1 MSNNLKLKFD
11 KNQDYQLKAID
22 SIVNIFDGQ
31 ERKKSAFSA
40 IRNELAIQ
48 GAVYEQEGIGNKLD
62 LKDMDIVE
70 NIHKIQLTNGL
81 TKSSRSEI
89 KPPYNFSVEM
99 ETGTGK
105 TYVFTRTVFELNAQY
120 GFRKF
125 VIVVPSV
132 AIREGIKKSLEIT
145 EEHFSELY
153 PGVGC
158 KSFIYDSS
166 KMGEVREFATSND
179 IQIMIINIDAFRKD
193 FDEDDEGK
201 SNLIYRSSEHLSGKK
216 PIELIRQTNPI
227 VIIDEPQS
235 VDNTERSKE
244 AIEKLNPMCILRYS
258 ATHKKIQ
265 NLVYRLDPVDAFEQ
279 KLVKKIEVWSVRPE
293 EDFNIPYIKVLD
305 VYNKNG
311 IYADLEVDIKNKRTG
326 KIKRGKVKAKTNEN
340 IREITN
346 NELYKDDYIIDQL
359 NYDPNNKQVI
369 FKSDV
374 ILKAGDAVGDPNSDE
389 VKYQQIKA
397 TIKAHLDKELS
408 LVKKDIK
415 VLSLFFIDEVKNYQI
430 YNEDKTVSKGKYQI
444 MFEQAYNELISKS
457 KYKPLL
463 SSKIRNIQDAERVK
477 GAYFAEDAKNKGKLK
492 DSKERKSGFSADD
505 VRAFDLIMKRKELLL
520 SFDSS
525 VRFIFSHSALKEG
538 WDNPNVF
545 QICTLVDT
553 KDTFTKRQKIGRGLR
568 LAVNQNGERVTHQ
581 KDETVNVL
589 TVIANESY
597 EEFAST
603 LQSEIQEECGIKFG
617 HLEENAFQNIVVY
630 KDDEDTQL
638 GYEASKEIFE
648 FMVDKG
654 YISSKG
660 ASKGKINESLKSA
673 IVDETVEVPEQYEG
687 IKEDIINVIKKSTRK
702 LPLKNTKEK
711 VIIIPRKEVLLSPE
725 FEELWNRIKQKTTYR
740 VKFDDELF
748 ISECLEKMDELRPRR
763 SKINIDRVDIEI
775 KRKGVEV
782 DFKDTIK
789 QDLQQRTYR
798 LPDIIREIQDATM
811 ITRSTIID
819 ILLKADKW
827 ELFKLNPYQF
837 IEKTIKIFNSV
848 KRDLIVKG
856 IKYEK
861 TDDYYEQSQF
871 DVKEEDALVGYLEKN
886 AISTSDEN
894 PRSLYNHVLY
904 DSDVEKDFVERLE
917 ADEEVKLYVKLPGWF
932 VVDTPFGGYNPDWAI
947 LMEKDDIKKLYFV
960 IETKGSVDDEDL
972 RKREDKKIKCARKH
986 FKALESEVEYEVVDD
1001 FDKVKDMM

>member
-22 SIVNIFDGQ
+22 SIVNIFDRQ

-40 IRNELAIQ
+40 IRKELAIE

-62 LKDMDIVE
+62 LKDIDILE
-70 NIHKIQLTNGL
+70 NIHKIQLANGL
-81 TKSSRSEI
+81 TKSAKSEI
-89 KPPYNFSVEM
+89 KAPYNFSVEM

-105 TYVFTRTVFELNAQY
+105 TYVFTRTIFELNAQY

-125 VIVVPSV
+125 IIVVPSV

-145 EEHFSELY
+145 AEHFSELY

-166 KMGEVREFATSND
+166 KLKEVSDFATSDD

-193 FDEDDEGK
+193 FDEEDSK
-201 SNLIYRSSEHLSGKK
+201 SNLIYRHTEDLSGKK
-216 PIELIRQTNPI
+216 PIELIQQTNPI

-244 AIEKLNPMCILRYS
+244 AIEKLKPMCILRYS

-293 EDFNIPYIKVLD
+293 EDFNMPYIKVLD

-311 IYADLEVDIKNKRTG
+311 VYADVEVDVQGAKGKVTRK
-326 KIKRGKVKAKTNEN
+326 KIKVKTHDDLKDKTKRDLYSGYVISNLDYNPENKVVYFEN
-340 IREITN
+340 QDPLKVGESIGDIN
-346 NELYKDDYIIDQL
+346 N
-359 NYDPNNKQVI
+359 
-369 FKSDV
+369 
-374 ILKAGDAVGDPNSDE
+374 DE

-415 VLSLFFIDEVKNYQI
+415 VLSLFFIDEVKNYQV
-430 YNEDKTVSKGKYQI
+430 YNDDKTVSKGKYQI

-463 SSKIRNIQDAERVK
+463 NSKIRNIQDAERVK

-492 DSKERKSGFSADD
+492 DSTERKSGFSADD

-568 LAVNQNGERVTHQ
+568 LAVNQDGERVTHQ
-581 KDETVNVL
+581 KDQTVNVL

-660 ASKGKINESLKSA
+660 ASKGKINESLKRA
-673 IVDETVEVPEQYEG
+673 IVDETVEVPVQYEG
-687 IKEDIINVIKKSTRK
+687 VKEEIINVIKKSTRR
-702 LPLKNTKEK
+702 LPIENTKDK
-711 VIIIPRKEVLLSPE
+711 VIIKPRKEVLLSPE
-725 FEELWNRIKQKTTYR
+725 FKDLWDRIKQKTTYR
-740 VKFDDELF
+740 VSFDDERFTRL
-748 ISECLEKMDELRPRR
+748 CLEKMEELRPRR

-827 ELFKLNPYQF
+827 ELFKLNPHQF

-848 KRDLIVKG
+848 KRELIVDG

-861 TDDYYEQSQF
+861 IDDCYEQSQF
-871 DVKEEDALVGYLEKN
+871 EVEKEEDALIGYLEKN
-886 AISTSDEN
+886 AIATSDED
-894 PRSLYNHVLY
+894 PRSLYTHVLY
-904 DSDVEKDFVERLE
+904 DSGVERDFVERLE
-917 ADEEVKLYVKLPGWF
+917 KDEEVKLYVKLPGWF
-932 VVDTPFGGYNPDWAI
+932 TVDTPLGGYNPDWAI
-947 LMEKDDIKKLYFV
+947 LMEKDDVKKLYFI
-960 IETKGSVDDEDL
+960 IETKGSLEDDDL
-972 RKREDKKIKCARKH
+972 RRREKDKIRCAKKH
-986 FKALESEVEYEVVDD
+986 FKVLESDVLYEVATD
-1001 FDKVKDMM
+1001 FDDVKGMM

>member
-1 MSNNLKLKFD
+1 
-11 KNQDYQLKAID
+11 
-22 SIVNIFDGQ
+22 
-31 ERKKSAFSA
+31 
-40 IRNELAIQ
+40 
-48 GAVYEQEGIGNKLD
+48 
-62 LKDMDIVE
+62 
-70 NIHKIQLTNGL
+70 
-81 TKSSRSEI
+81 
-89 KPPYNFSVEM
+89 
-99 ETGTGK
+99 
-105 TYVFTRTVFELNAQY
+105 
-120 GFRKF
+120 
-125 VIVVPSV
+125 
-132 AIREGIKKSLEIT
+132 
-145 EEHFSELY
+145 
-153 PGVGC
+153 
-158 KSFIYDSS
+158 
-166 KMGEVREFATSND
+166 MGEVREFATSND

-193 FDEDDEGK
+193 FDEEDLK

-216 PIELIRQTNPI
+216 PIELIQQTNPI

-293 EDFNIPYIKVLD
+293 EDFNMPYIKVLD

-311 IYADLEVDIKNKRTG
+311 IYADLEVDVKGAK
-326 KIKRGKVKAKTNEN
+326 GKVTRKKINVKTHDDLKDKTKRDLYSGYVISNLDYNPEN
-340 IREITN
+340 KVVYFENQDPLKIGESIGDIN
-346 NELYKDDYIIDQL
+346 N
-359 NYDPNNKQVI
+359 
-369 FKSDV
+369 
-374 ILKAGDAVGDPNSDE
+374 DE

-415 VLSLFFIDEVKNYQI
+415 VLSLFFIDEVKNYQV
-430 YNEDKTVSKGKYQI
+430 YNDDKTVSKGKYQI

-463 SSKIRNIQDAERVK
+463 NSKIRNIQDAERVK

-568 LAVNQNGERVTHQ
+568 LAVNQDGERVTHQ

-617 HLEENAFQNIVVY
+617 HLEENAFQNIVVH

-638 GYEASKEIFE
+638 GYEASKEIFA
-648 FMVDKG
+648 FMMDKG

-660 ASKGKINESLKSA
+660 ASKGKINESLKRA
-673 IVDETVEVPEQYEG
+673 IVDETVEVPAQYEE
-687 IKEDIINVIKKSTRK
+687 IKEEIINVIKKSTRR
-702 LPLKNTKEK
+702 LPIENTKDK
-711 VIIIPRKEVLLSPE
+711 VVIKPRKEVLLSPE
-725 FEELWNRIKQKTTYR
+725 FKDLWDRIKQKTTYPRKEVLLSPEFKDLWDRIKQKTTYR
-740 VKFDDELF
+740 VAFDDERF
-748 ISECLEKMDELRPRR
+748 IKRCLEEMDELRPRR

-798 LPDIIREIQDATM
+798 LPDLIREIQDATM

-827 ELFKLNPYQF
+827 ELFKLNPHQFIEKTIKIFNPDLIREIQDATMITRSTIIDILLKADKWELFKLNPHQF

-848 KRDLIVKG
+848 KRELIVEG

-861 TDDYYEQSQF
+861 IDDYYQQSQF
-871 DVKEEDALVGYLEKN
+871 EVEKDEDALVGYLEKN
-886 AISTSDEN
+886 AIATSDDN
-894 PRSLYNHVLY
+894 PRSLYTHVLY
-904 DSDVEKDFVERLE
+904 DSGVERDFVERLE
-917 ADEEVKLYVKLPGWF
+917 NDEDVKLYVKLPSWF
-932 VVDTPFGGYNPDWAI
+932 TVDTPLGGYNPDWAI
-947 LMEKDDIKKLYFV
+947 LMEKYDVKKLYFV
-960 IETKGSVDDEDL
+960 IETKGSLEKDDL
-972 RKREDKKIKCARKH
+972 RRRERDKIRCAKKH
-986 FKALESEVEYEVVDD
+986 FKVLESGVSYEVATD
-1001 FDKVKDMM
+1001 FDEIKDSI

>member
-11 KNQDYQLKAID
+11 KNQDYQLKAIE
-22 SIVNIFDGQ
+22 SIVNIFEGQ

-40 IRNELAIQ
+40 IREELEI
-48 GAVYEQEGIGNKLD
+48 GTIYEQEGIGNKLD
-62 LKDMDIVE
+62 LKDMDILE
-70 NIHKIQLTNGL
+70 NIHKIQLANGL
-81 TKSSRSEI
+81 TKSAKSDI
-89 KPPYNFSVEM
+89 KAPYNFTVEM

-105 TYVFTRTVFELNAQY
+105 TYVFTRTAFELNAQY

-125 VIVVPSV
+125 IIVVPSV

-145 EEHFSELY
+145 AEHFSELY

-216 PIELIRQTNPI
+216 PIELIQQTNPI

-311 IYADLEVDIKNKRTG
+311 IYADLELDVKDTKG
-326 KIKRGKVKAKTNEN
+326 KITRKKVKVKTLEELDKKTK
-340 IREITN
+340 RD
-346 NELYKDDYIIDQL
+346 LYKGYNIDKL
-359 NYDPNNKQVI
+359 NYDQENKEVI
-369 FKSDV
+369 FDNDLV
-374 ILKAGDAVGDPNSDE
+374 LKVGESIGDINNDE

-430 YNEDKTVSKGKYQI
+430 YNDDKTISKGKYQI
-444 MFEQAYNELISKS
+444 MFEQAYNELIARP

-463 SSKIRNIQDAERVK
+463 NSKIRNIQDAERVK

-568 LAVNQNGERVTHQ
+568 LAVNQDGERVTHQ

-660 ASKGKINESLKSA
+660 ASKGKINESLKRA
-673 IVDETVEVPEQYEG
+673 IVNETVEVPAQYED
-687 IKEDIINVIKKSTRK
+687 IKEEIINVIKKSTRR
-702 LPLKNTKEK
+702 LPIENTKDK
-711 VIIIPRKEVLLSPE
+711 VIIKPRKGVLLSPE
-725 FEELWNRIKQKTTYR
+725 FKDLWDRIKQKTTYR
-740 VKFDDELF
+740 VEFDDERFTKL
-748 ISECLEKMDELRPRR
+748 CLEKMEELRPRR

-775 KRKGVEV
+775 NRKGVEV
-782 DFKDTIK
+782 EFKDTIK

-798 LPDIIREIQDATM
+798 LPDLIREIQDATM

-827 ELFKLNPYQF
+827 ELFKLNPHQF
-837 IEKTIKIFNSV
+837 IEKTIKIFNSA
-848 KRDLIVKG
+848 KRELIVDG

-861 TDDYYEQSQF
+861 IDDYYEQSQF
-871 DVKEEDALVGYLEKN
+871 EVEKEEDALVGYLEKN
-886 AISTSDEN
+886 AVATRDED
-894 PRSLYNHVLY
+894 PRSLYTHVLY
-904 DSDVEKDFVERLE
+904 DSDIEKDFVERLE
-917 ADEEVKLYVKLPGWF
+917 NDEEVKLYVKLPGWF
-932 VVDTPFGGYNPDWAI
+932 TVDTPLGGYNPDWAI
-947 LMEKDDIKKLYFV
+947 LMEKEDIKKLYFV
-960 IETKGSVDDEDL
+960 VETKGSLEDDDL
-972 RKREDKKIKCARKH
+972 RRRERDKIRCAKKH
-986 FKALESEVEYEVVDD
+986 FKVLESDVVYEVATD
-1001 FDKVKDMM
+1001 FDEVKDMM

>member
-40 IRNELAIQ
+40 IREELEI
-48 GAVYEQEGIGNKLD
+48 GTIYEQEGIGNKLD
-62 LKDMDIVE
+62 LSDMEILE
-70 NIHKIQLTNGL
+70 NIHKIQLANGL
-81 TKSSRSEI
+81 TKSARSEI
-89 KPPYNFSVEM
+89 KAPYNFSVEM

-105 TYVFTRTVFELNAQY
+105 TYVFTRTIFELNAQY

-125 VIVVPSV
+125 IIVVPSV

-145 EEHFSELY
+145 AEHFSELY

-216 PIELIRQTNPI
+216 PIELIQQTNPI

-311 IYADLEVDIKNKRTG
+311 IYADLELDVKDTKG
-326 KIKRGKVKAKTNEN
+326 KITRKKVKVKTLEELDKKTK
-340 IREITN
+340 RD
-346 NELYKDDYIIDQL
+346 LYKGYNIDKL
-359 NYDPNNKQVI
+359 NYDQENKEVI
-369 FKSDV
+369 FDNDLV
-374 ILKAGDAVGDPNSDE
+374 LKVGESIGDINNDE

-430 YNEDKTVSKGKYQI
+430 YNDDKTISKGKYQI
-444 MFEQAYNELISKS
+444 MFEQAYNELIARP

-463 SSKIRNIQDAERVK
+463 NSKIRNIQDAERVK

-568 LAVNQNGERVTHQ
+568 LAVNQDGERVTHQ

-660 ASKGKINESLKSA
+660 ASKGKINESLKRA
-673 IVDETVEVPEQYEG
+673 IVNETVEVPAQYED
-687 IKEDIINVIKKSTRK
+687 IKEEIINVIKKSTRR
-702 LPLKNTKEK
+702 LPIENTKDK
-711 VIIIPRKEVLLSPE
+711 VIIKPRKGVLLSPE
-725 FEELWNRIKQKTTYR
+725 FKDLWDRIKQKTTYR
-740 VKFDDELF
+740 VEFDDERFTKL
-748 ISECLEKMDELRPRR
+748 CLEKMEELRPRR

-775 KRKGVEV
+775 NRKGVEV
-782 DFKDTIK
+782 EFKDTIK

-798 LPDIIREIQDATM
+798 LPDLIREIQDATM

-827 ELFKLNPYQF
+827 ELFKLNPHQF

-848 KRDLIVKG
+848 KRELIVDG

-861 TDDYYEQSQF
+861 IDDYYEQSQF
-871 DVKEEDALVGYLEKN
+871 EVEKEEDALVGYLEKN
-886 AISTSDEN
+886 AVATRDED
-894 PRSLYNHVLY
+894 PRSLYTHVLY
-904 DSDVEKDFVERLE
+904 DSDIEKDFVERLE
-917 ADEEVKLYVKLPGWF
+917 RDEEVKLYVKLPGWF
-932 VVDTPFGGYNPDWAI
+932 TVDTPLGGYNPDWAI
-947 LMEKDDIKKLYFV
+947 LMEKDDVKKLYFV
-960 IETKGSVDDEDL
+960 VETKGSLEDDDL
-972 RKREDKKIKCARKH
+972 RRRERDKIRCANKH
-986 FKALESEVEYEVVDD
+986 FKVLESDVSYEVATD
-1001 FDKVKDMM
+1001 FNDIKNSI

>member
-11 KNQDYQLKAID
+11 KNQDYQLKAIE
-22 SIVNIFDGQ
+22 SIVNIFEGQ

-40 IRNELAIQ
+40 IREELEI
-48 GAVYEQEGIGNKLD
+48 GTIYEQEGIGNKLD
-62 LKDMDIVE
+62 LKDMDILE
-70 NIHKIQLTNGL
+70 NIHKIQLANGL
-81 TKSSRSEI
+81 TKSAKSEI
-89 KPPYNFSVEM
+89 KAPYNFSVEM

-105 TYVFTRTVFELNAQY
+105 TYVFTRTAFELNAQY

-125 VIVVPSV
+125 IIVVPSV

-145 EEHFSELY
+145 AEHFSELY

-166 KMGEVREFATSND
+166 KMGDVREFATSND

-216 PIELIRQTNPI
+216 PIELIQQTNPI

-311 IYADLEVDIKNKRTG
+311 VYADLEMDVKDSK
-326 KIKRGKVKAKTNEN
+326 GKVTRKKVKVKTHDDLKDKTKRDLYSGYVISNLDYNPEN
-340 IREITN
+340 KIVYFEN
-346 NELYKDDYIIDQL
+346 QE
-359 NYDPNNKQVI
+359 P
-369 FKSDV
+369 
-374 ILKAGDAVGDPNSDE
+374 LKAGESIGDINNDE

-408 LVKKDIK
+408 LVKKNIK

-430 YNEDKTVSKGKYQI
+430 YNDDKTISKGKYQI
-444 MFEQAYNELISKS
+444 MFEQAYNELIARP

-463 SSKIRNIQDAERVK
+463 NSKIRNIQDAERVK

-568 LAVNQNGERVTHQ
+568 LAVNQDGERVTHQ

-648 FMVDKG
+648 FLVDKG

-660 ASKGKINESLKSA
+660 ASKGKINESLKRA
-673 IVDETVEVPEQYEG
+673 IVNETVEVPAQYED
-687 IKEDIINVIKKSTRK
+687 IKEEIINVIKKSTRR
-702 LPLKNTKEK
+702 LPIENTKDK
-711 VIIIPRKEVLLSPE
+711 VIIKPRKGVLLSPE
-725 FEELWNRIKQKTTYR
+725 FKDLWDRIKQKTTYR
-740 VKFDDELF
+740 VEFDDERFTKL
-748 ISECLEKMDELRPRR
+748 CLEKMEELRPRR

-775 KRKGVEV
+775 NRKGVEV
-782 DFKDTIK
+782 EFKDTIK

-798 LPDIIREIQDATM
+798 LPDLIREIQDATM

-827 ELFKLNPYQF
+827 ELFKLNPHQF
-837 IEKTIKIFNSV
+837 IEKTIKIFNSA
-848 KRDLIVKG
+848 KRELIVDG

-861 TDDYYEQSQF
+861 IDDYYEQSQF
-871 DVKEEDALVGYLEKN
+871 EVEKEEDALVGYLEKN
-886 AISTSDEN
+886 AVATRDED
-894 PRSLYNHVLY
+894 PRSLYTHVLY
-904 DSDVEKDFVERLE
+904 DSDIEKDFVERLE
-917 ADEEVKLYVKLPGWF
+917 NDEEVRLYVKLPGWF
-932 VVDTPFGGYNPDWAI
+932 TVDTPLGGYNPDWAI
-947 LMEKDDIKKLYFV
+947 LMEKEDIKKLYFV
-960 IETKGSVDDEDL
+960 VETKGSLEDDDL
-972 RKREDKKIKCARKH
+972 RRRERDKIRCAKKH
-986 FKALESEVEYEVVDD
+986 FKVLESDVVYEVATD
-1001 FDKVKDMM
+1001 FDEVKDMM

>member
-40 IRNELAIQ
+40 IREELEI
-48 GAVYEQEGIGNKLD
+48 GTIYEQEGIGNKLD
-62 LKDMDIVE
+62 LSDMEILE
-70 NIHKIQLTNGL
+70 NIHKIQLANGL
-81 TKSSRSEI
+81 TKSARSEI
-89 KPPYNFSVEM
+89 KAPYNFSVEM

-105 TYVFTRTVFELNAQY
+105 TYVFTRTIFELNAQY

-125 VIVVPSV
+125 IIVVPSV

-145 EEHFSELY
+145 AEHFSELY

-166 KMGEVREFATSND
+166 KMGDVREFATSND

-216 PIELIRQTNPI
+216 PIELIQQTNPI

-311 IYADLEVDIKNKRTG
+311 IYADLELDVKDTKG
-326 KIKRGKVKAKTNEN
+326 KITRKKVKVKTLEELDKKTK
-340 IREITN
+340 RD
-346 NELYKDDYIIDQL
+346 LYKGYNIDKL
-359 NYDPNNKQVI
+359 NYDQENKEVI
-369 FKSDV
+369 FDNDLV
-374 ILKAGDAVGDPNSDE
+374 LKVGESIGNINNDE

-430 YNEDKTVSKGKYQI
+430 YNDDKTISKGKYQI
-444 MFEQAYNELISKS
+444 MFEQAYNELIARP

-463 SSKIRNIQDAERVK
+463 NSKIRNIQDAERVK

-568 LAVNQNGERVTHQ
+568 LAVNQDGERVTHQ

-648 FMVDKG
+648 FLVDKG

-660 ASKGKINESLKSA
+660 ASKGKINESLKRA
-673 IVDETVEVPEQYEG
+673 IVNETVEVPAQYED
-687 IKEDIINVIKKSTRK
+687 IKEEIINVIKKSTRR
-702 LPLKNTKEK
+702 LPIENTKDK
-711 VIIIPRKEVLLSPE
+711 VIIKPRKGVLLSPE
-725 FEELWNRIKQKTTYR
+725 FKDLWDRIKQKTTYR
-740 VKFDDELF
+740 VEFDDERFTKL
-748 ISECLEKMDELRPRR
+748 CLEKMEELRLRR

-775 KRKGVEV
+775 NRKGVEV
-782 DFKDTIK
+782 EFKDTIK

-798 LPDIIREIQDATM
+798 LPDLIREIQDATM

-827 ELFKLNPYQF
+827 ELFKLNPHQF

-848 KRDLIVKG
+848 KRELIVDG

-861 TDDYYEQSQF
+861 IDDYYEQSQF
-871 DVKEEDALVGYLEKN
+871 EVEKEEDALVGYLEKN
-886 AISTSDEN
+886 AVATREED
-894 PRSLYNHVLY
+894 PRSLYTHVLY
-904 DSDVEKDFVERLE
+904 DSDIEKDFVERLE
-917 ADEEVKLYVKLPGWF
+917 NDEEVRLYVKLPGWF
-932 VVDTPFGGYNPDWAI
+932 TVDTPLGGYNPDWAI
-947 LMEKDDIKKLYFV
+947 LMEKEDIKKLYFV
-960 IETKGSVDDEDL
+960 VETKGSLEDDDL
-972 RKREDKKIKCARKH
+972 RRRERDKIRCAKKH
-986 FKALESEVEYEVVDD
+986 FKVLESDVVYEVATD
-1001 FDKVKDMM
+1001 FDEVKDMM

>member
-22 SIVNIFDGQ
+22 SIVNIFDRQ

-40 IRNELAIQ
+40 IRKELDI
-48 GAVYEQEGIGNKLD
+48 GTTYEEEGIGNKLD
-62 LKDMDIVE
+62 LKDMEILE
-70 NIHKIQLTNGL
+70 NIHKIQLANGL
-81 TKSSRSEI
+81 TKSARSEI

-125 VIVVPSV
+125 IIVVPSV

-145 EEHFSELY
+145 AEHFSELY

-311 IYADLEVDIKNKRTG
+311 IYADLEVDVKGSKGKVTRK
-326 KIKRGKVKAKTNEN
+326 KIKVKTHDDLKDKTKRDLYSGYVISNLDYNPENKVVYFEN
-340 IREITN
+340 QDPLKVGESIGDIN
-346 NELYKDDYIIDQL
+346 N
-359 NYDPNNKQVI
+359 
-369 FKSDV
+369 
-374 ILKAGDAVGDPNSDE
+374 DE

-415 VLSLFFIDEVKNYQI
+415 VLSLFFIDEVKNYQV

-444 MFEQAYNELISKS
+444 MFEQAYNELISKP

-463 SSKIRNIQDAERVK
+463 NSKIRNIQDAERVK
-477 GAYFAEDAKNKGKLK
+477 GAYFAEDGKKKGKLK

-505 VRAFDLIMKRKELLL
+505 IRAFDLIMKRKELLL

-568 LAVNQNGERVTHQ
+568 LAVNQDGERVTHQ

-648 FMVDKG
+648 FMMGKG

-660 ASKGKINESLKSA
+660 ASKGKINENLKRA
-673 IVDETVEVPEQYEG
+673 IVDETVEVPTQYED
-687 IKEDIINVIKKSTRK
+687 IKEDIINVIKKSTRR
-702 LPLKNTKEK
+702 LPIENTKNK
-711 VIIIPRKEVLLSPE
+711 VVIKPRKEVLLSPE
-725 FEELWNRIKQKTTYR
+725 FKDLWDRIKQKTTYR
-740 VKFDDELF
+740 VEFNDELF
-748 ISECLEKMDELRPRR
+748 VSKCLEKMDELRPRR

-798 LPDIIREIQDATM
+798 LPDLIREIQDATM

-827 ELFKLNPYQF
+827 ELFKLNPHQF

-848 KRDLIVKG
+848 KRELIVEG

-861 TDDYYEQSQF
+861 IDDYYQQSQF
-871 DVKEEDALVGYLEKN
+871 EVEKDEDALVGYLEKN
-886 AISTSDEN
+886 AIATSDDN
-894 PRSLYNHVLY
+894 PRSLYTHVLY
-904 DSDVEKDFVERLE
+904 DSGVERDFVERLE
-917 ADEEVKLYVKLPGWF
+917 NDEEVKLYVKLPSWF
-932 VVDTPFGGYNPDWAI
+932 TVDTPLGGYNPDWAI
-947 LMEKDDIKKLYFV
+947 LMEKDDVKKLYFV
-960 IETKGSVDDEDL
+960 IETKGSLEDDDL
-972 RKREDKKIKCARKH
+972 RRREKDKIRCAKKH
-986 FKALESEVEYEVVDD
+986 FKVLESDIVYDVATD
-1001 FDKVKDMM
+1001 FDEVKDSL

>member
-11 KNQDYQLKAID
+11 KNQDYQLKAIR

-40 IRNELAIQ
+40 IRDELAIQ

-62 LKDMDIVE
+62 LKDIDILE
-70 NIHKIQLTNGL
+70 NIHKIQLANGL
-81 TKSSRSEI
+81 TKSAKSEI
-89 KPPYNFSVEM
+89 KAPYNFSVEM

-105 TYVFTRTVFELNAQY
+105 TYVFTRTIFELNAQY

-125 VIVVPSV
+125 IIVVPSV

-145 EEHFSELY
+145 AEHFSELY

-166 KMGEVREFATSND
+166 KLKEVSDFATSDD

-193 FDEDDEGK
+193 FDEEDTK
-201 SNLIYRSSEHLSGKK
+201 SNLIYRTTEDLSGKK
-216 PIELIRQTNPI
+216 PIELIQQTNPI

-293 EDFNIPYIKVLD
+293 EDFNMPYIKVLD

-311 IYADLEVDIKNKRTG
+311 VYADLEVDVKGAKGKVTRK
-326 KIKRGKVKAKTNEN
+326 KIKVKTHDDLQDKTKRDLYSGYVISNLDYNPENKVVYFEN
-340 IREITN
+340 QEPLKVGESIGDIN
-346 NELYKDDYIIDQL
+346 N
-359 NYDPNNKQVI
+359 
-369 FKSDV
+369 
-374 ILKAGDAVGDPNSDE
+374 DE
-389 VKYQQIKA
+389 VKYQQIKT

-408 LVKKDIK
+408 LIKKDIK

-568 LAVNQNGERVTHQ
+568 LAVNQDGERVTHQ

-630 KDDEDTQL
+630 KDDEDIQL

-660 ASKGKINESLKSA
+660 ASKGKINESLKRA
-673 IVDETVEVPEQYEG
+673 IVDETVEVPPQYEG
-687 IKEDIINVIKKSTRK
+687 IKEEIINVIKKSTRR
-702 LPLKNTKEK
+702 LPIENTTDK
-711 VIIIPRKEVLLSPE
+711 VVIKPRKEVLLSPE
-725 FEELWNRIKQKTTYR
+725 FKDLWDRIKQKTTYR

-827 ELFKLNPYQF
+827 ELFKLNPHQF

-904 DSDVEKDFVERLE
+904 DSDVEKNFVERLE
-917 ADEEVKLYVKLPGWF
+917 KDEEVKLYVKLPGWF
-932 VVDTPFGGYNPDWAI
+932 EVDTPLGGYNPDWAI
-947 LMEKDDIKKLYFV
+947 LMEKDDVKKLYFV
-960 IETKGSVDDEDL
+960 IETKGSLEDDDL
-972 RKREDKKIKCARKH
+972 RRREKDKIRCAKKH
-986 FKALESEVEYEVVDD
+986 FKVLESDVLYEVATD
-1001 FDKVKDMM
+1001 FDDVKDMM

>member
-40 IRNELAIQ
+40 IREELEI
-48 GAVYEQEGIGNKLD
+48 GTIYEQEGIGNKLD
-62 LKDMDIVE
+62 LSDMEILE
-70 NIHKIQLTNGL
+70 NIHKIQLANGL
-81 TKSSRSEI
+81 TKSARSEI
-89 KPPYNFSVEM
+89 KAPYNFSVEM

-105 TYVFTRTVFELNAQY
+105 TYVFTRTIFELNAQY

-125 VIVVPSV
+125 IIVVPSV

-145 EEHFSELY
+145 AEHFSELY

-216 PIELIRQTNPI
+216 PIELIQQTNPI

-311 IYADLEVDIKNKRTG
+311 IYADLELDVKDTKG
-326 KIKRGKVKAKTNEN
+326 KITRKKVKVKTLEELDKKTK
-340 IREITN
+340 RD
-346 NELYKDDYIIDQL
+346 LYKGYNIDKL
-359 NYDPNNKQVI
+359 NYDQENKEVI
-369 FKSDV
+369 FDNDLV
-374 ILKAGDAVGDPNSDE
+374 LKVGESIGDINNDE

-430 YNEDKTVSKGKYQI
+430 YNDDKTISKGKYQI
-444 MFEQAYNELISKS
+444 MFEQAYNELIARP

-463 SSKIRNIQDAERVK
+463 NSKIRNIQDAERVK

-492 DSKERKSGFSADD
+492 DSKERKFGFSADD

-568 LAVNQNGERVTHQ
+568 LAVNQDGERVTHQ

-660 ASKGKINESLKSA
+660 ASKGKINESLKRA
-673 IVDETVEVPEQYEG
+673 IVNETVEVPAQYED
-687 IKEDIINVIKKSTRK
+687 IKEEIINVIKKSTRR
-702 LPLKNTKEK
+702 LPIENTKDK
-711 VIIIPRKEVLLSPE
+711 VIIKPRKGVLLSPE
-725 FEELWNRIKQKTTYR
+725 FKDLWDRIKQKTTYR
-740 VKFDDELF
+740 VEFDDERFTKL
-748 ISECLEKMDELRPRR
+748 CLEKMEELRPRR

-775 KRKGVEV
+775 NRKGVEV
-782 DFKDTIK
+782 EFKDTIK

-798 LPDIIREIQDATM
+798 LPDLIREIQDATM

-819 ILLKADKW
+819 ILLKADK
-827 ELFKLNPYQF
+827 
-837 IEKTIKIFNSV
+837 
-848 KRDLIVKG
+848 
-856 IKYEK
+856 
-861 TDDYYEQSQF
+861 
-871 DVKEEDALVGYLEKN
+871 
-886 AISTSDEN
+886 
-894 PRSLYNHVLY
+894 
-904 DSDVEKDFVERLE
+904 
-917 ADEEVKLYVKLPGWF
+917 
-932 VVDTPFGGYNPDWAI
+932 
-947 LMEKDDIKKLYFV
+947 
-960 IETKGSVDDEDL
+960 
-972 RKREDKKIKCARKH
+972 
-986 FKALESEVEYEVVDD
+986 
-1001 FDKVKDMM
+1001 

>member
-40 IRNELAIQ
+40 IREELEI
-48 GAVYEQEGIGNKLD
+48 GTIYEQEGIGNKLD
-62 LKDMDIVE
+62 LSDMEILE
-70 NIHKIQLTNGL
+70 NIHKIQLANGL
-81 TKSSRSEI
+81 TKSARSEI
-89 KPPYNFSVEM
+89 KAPYNFSVEM

-105 TYVFTRTVFELNAQY
+105 TYVFTRTIFELNAQY

-125 VIVVPSV
+125 IIVVPSV

-145 EEHFSELY
+145 AEHFSELY

-201 SNLIYRSSEHLSGKK
+201 SNLIYRSSEHISGKK
-216 PIELIRQTNPI
+216 PIELIQQTNPI

-311 IYADLEVDIKNKRTG
+311 VYADLEMDVKDSK
-326 KIKRGKVKAKTNEN
+326 GKVTRKKVKVKTHDDLKDKTKRDLYSGYVISNLDYNPEN
-340 IREITN
+340 KIVYFEN
-346 NELYKDDYIIDQL
+346 QE
-359 NYDPNNKQVI
+359 P
-369 FKSDV
+369 
-374 ILKAGDAVGDPNSDE
+374 LKAGKSIGDINNDE

-408 LVKKDIK
+408 LVKKNIK

-430 YNEDKTVSKGKYQI
+430 YNDDKTISKGKYQI
-444 MFEQAYNELISKS
+444 MFEQAYNELIARP

-463 SSKIRNIQDAERVK
+463 NSKIRNIQDAERVK

-568 LAVNQNGERVTHQ
+568 LAVNQDGERVTHQ

-648 FMVDKG
+648 FLVDKG

-660 ASKGKINESLKSA
+660 ASKGKINESLKRA
-673 IVDETVEVPEQYEG
+673 IVNETVEVPAQYED
-687 IKEDIINVIKKSTRK
+687 IKEEIINVIKKSTRR
-702 LPLKNTKEK
+702 LPIENTKDK
-711 VIIIPRKEVLLSPE
+711 VIIKPRKGVLLSPE
-725 FEELWNRIKQKTTYR
+725 FKDLWDRIKQKTTYR
-740 VKFDDELF
+740 VEFDDERFTKL
-748 ISECLEKMDELRPRR
+748 CLEKMEELGPRR

-775 KRKGVEV
+775 NRKGVEV
-782 DFKDTIK
+782 EFKDTIK

-798 LPDIIREIQDATM
+798 LPDLIREIQDATM

-827 ELFKLNPYQF
+827 ELFKLNPHQF

-848 KRDLIVKG
+848 KRELIVDG

-861 TDDYYEQSQF
+861 IDDYYEQSQF
-871 DVKEEDALVGYLEKN
+871 EVEKEEDALVGYLEKN
-886 AISTSDEN
+886 AVATRDED
-894 PRSLYNHVLY
+894 PRSLYTHVLY
-904 DSDVEKDFVERLE
+904 DSDIEKDFVERLE
-917 ADEEVKLYVKLPGWF
+917 NDEEVRLYVKLPGWF
-932 VVDTPFGGYNPDWAI
+932 TVDTPLGGYNPDWAI
-947 LMEKDDIKKLYFV
+947 LMEKDDVKKLYFV
-960 IETKGSVDDEDL
+960 VETKGSLEDDDL
-972 RKREDKKIKCARKH
+972 RRRERDKIRCAKKH
-986 FKALESEVEYEVVDD
+986 FKVLESDVVYEVATD
-1001 FDKVKDMM
+1001 FDEVKDMM

>member
-31 ERKKSAFSA
+31 ERKKSTFSA
-40 IRNELAIQ
+40 IKEELDI
-48 GAVYEQEGIGNKLD
+48 GTTYEQEGIGNKLD
-62 LKDMDIVE
+62 LKDIDILE
-70 NIHKIQLTNGL
+70 NIHKIQLANGL
-81 TKSSRSEI
+81 TKSARSEI
-89 KPPYNFSVEM
+89 KSPYNFSVEM

-105 TYVFTRTVFELNAQY
+105 TYVFTRTIFELNAQY

-125 VIVVPSV
+125 IIVVPSV

-153 PGVGC
+153 PGVGF
-158 KSFIYDSS
+158 KAFMYDSS
-166 KMGEVREFATSND
+166 KMNQVREFATSND
-179 IQIMIINIDAFRKD
+179 IQVMIINIDAFRKD
-193 FDEDDEGK
+193 FDEEDSK
-201 SNLIYRSSEHLSGKK
+201 SNLIYRSSEDLSGKK

-311 IYADLEVDIKNKRTG
+311 VYADLEVDVKGAKGKVTRK
-326 KIKRGKVKAKTNEN
+326 KIKVKTHDDLKDKTKRDLYSGYVISNLDYNPENKVVYFEN
-340 IREITN
+340 QEPLKIGESIGDIN
-346 NELYKDDYIIDQL
+346 N
-359 NYDPNNKQVI
+359 
-369 FKSDV
+369 
-374 ILKAGDAVGDPNSDE
+374 DE

-430 YNEDKTVSKGKYQI
+430 YNDDKTVSKGKYQI
-444 MFEQAYNELISKS
+444 MFEQAYNELISKP

-463 SSKIRNIQDAERVK
+463 NSKIRNIQDAERVK

-505 VRAFDLIMKRKELLL
+505 VRVFDLIMKRKELLL

-568 LAVNQNGERVTHQ
+568 LAVNQDGERVTHQ
-581 KDETVNVL
+581 KDETVNIL

-638 GYEASKEIFE
+638 GYESSKDIFE
-648 FMVDKG
+648 FMIDKG

-660 ASKGKINESLKSA
+660 ASKGKINESLKRA
-673 IVDETVEVPEQYEG
+673 IVDETVEVPTKYED
-687 IKEDIINVIKKSTRK
+687 IKEEIINVIKKSIRR
-702 LPLKNTKEK
+702 LPIENTKDK
-711 VIIIPRKEVLLSPE
+711 VLIKPRKEVLLSSE
-725 FEELWNRIKQKTTYR
+725 FKDLWDRIKQKTTYR
-740 VKFDDELF
+740 VEFNDELF
-748 ISECLEKMDELRPRR
+748 ISKCIEKIDELIPRR

-775 KRKGVEV
+775 NRKGVEL

-798 LPDIIREIQDATM
+798 LPDLIREIQDTTM

-827 ELFKLNPYQF
+827 ELFKLNPHQF
-837 IEKTIKIFNSV
+837 IENIINIFNSV
-848 KRDLIVKG
+848 KRELIVEG

-861 TDDYYEQSQF
+861 IDDYYQQSQF
-871 DVKEEDALVGYLEKN
+871 EVDKDEDTLVGYLEKN
-886 AISTSDEN
+886 AIATSNEN
-894 PRSLYNHVLY
+894 PRSLYTHVLY
-904 DSDVEKDFVERLE
+904 DSGVERDFVERLE
-917 ADEEVKLYVKLPGWF
+917 NDEEVKLYVKLPSWF
-932 VVDTPFGGYNPDWAI
+932 TVDTPFGGYNPDWAI
-947 LMEKDDIKKLYFV
+947 LMEKDDVKNLYFV
-960 IETKGSVDDEDL
+960 IETKGSLEEDDL
-972 RKREDKKIKCARKH
+972 RIREKDKIRCAKKH
-986 FKALESEVEYEVVDD
+986 FKVLESGVSYKVATN
-1001 FDKVKDMM
+1001 FDGIKDSI

>member
-11 KNQDYQLKAID
+11 KNQDYQLKAIE
-22 SIVNIFDGQ
+22 SIVNIFNEQ
-31 ERKKSAFSA
+31 KRKKASFSA
-40 IRNELAIQ
+40 IREELDI
-48 GAVYEQEGIGNKLD
+48 GTTYEQEGIGNKLD
-62 LKDMDIVE
+62 LSDMEILE
-70 NIHKIQLTNGL
+70 NIHKVQLANGL
-81 TKSSRSEI
+81 TKSARSEI
-89 KPPYNFSVEM
+89 KKPYNFSVEM

-145 EEHFSELY
+145 AEHFSELY

-166 KMGEVREFATSND
+166 KMNQVRDFATSND

-193 FDEDDEGK
+193 FDEEDSK
-201 SNLIYRSSEHLSGKK
+201 SNLIYRSSEDLSGKK
-216 PIELIRQTNPI
+216 PIELIQQTNPI

-311 IYADLEVDIKNKRTG
+311 VYADLEVDVKGAKGKVTRK
-326 KIKRGKVKAKTNEN
+326 KIKVKTHDDLKDKTKRDLYSGYVISNLDYNPENKVVYFEN
-340 IREITN
+340 
-346 NELYKDDYIIDQL
+346 Q
-359 NYDPNNKQVI
+359 DP
-369 FKSDV
+369 
-374 ILKAGDAVGDPNSDE
+374 LKVGESIGDINDDE

-415 VLSLFFIDEVKNYQI
+415 VLSLFFIDEVKNYQV

-444 MFEQAYNELISKS
+444 MFEQAYNELISKP
-457 KYKPLL
+457 KYKTLL
-463 SSKIRNIQDAERVK
+463 NSKIRNIKDAERVK

-568 LAVNQNGERVTHQ
+568 LAVNQDGERVTHQ

-638 GYEASKEIFE
+638 GYEASKEIFA
-648 FMVDKG
+648 FMMDKG

-660 ASKGKINESLKSA
+660 ASKGKINESLKRA
-673 IVDETVEVPEQYEG
+673 IVDETVEVPAQYEG
-687 IKEDIINVIKKSTRK
+687 IKEEIVNVIKKTTRRF
-702 LPLKNTKEK
+702 PIENTKDK
-711 VIIIPRKEVLLSPE
+711 VVIKPRKEVLLSPE
-725 FEELWNRIKQKTTYR
+725 FKDLWDRIKQKTAYR
-740 VKFDDELF
+740 VQFNDELF
-748 ISECLEKMDELRPRR
+748 ISKCLEKMDELRPRR

-789 QDLQQRTYR
+789 QDLKQRTYR
-798 LPDIIREIQDATM
+798 LPDLIREIQDATM

-848 KRDLIVKG
+848 KRELIVDG

-861 TDDYYEQSQF
+861 IDDYYEQTQF
-871 DVKEEDALVGYLEKN
+871 EVEKDEDALVGYLERN
-886 AISTSDEN
+886 AIVTSDEN
-894 PRSLYNHVLY
+894 PRSLYSHILY

-917 ADEEVKLYVKLPGWF
+917 KDEEVKVYVKLPGWF
-932 VVDTPFGGYNPDWAI
+932 EVDTPLGGYNPDWAI
-947 LMEKDDIKKLYFV
+947 LMEKDDVKKLYFV
-960 IETKGSVDDEDL
+960 VETKGSLEDDDL
-972 RKREDKKIKCARKH
+972 RRRERDKIRCAKKH
-986 FKALESEVEYEVVDD
+986 FKVLESDVIYDVATD
-1001 FDKVKDMM
+1001 FDEVKNMM

>member
-1 MSNNLKLKFD
+1 MSKSLKLKFD
-11 KNQDYQLKAID
+11 KNQDYQLKAIN

-31 ERKKSAFSA
+31 TRKKSVFSA
-40 IRNELAIQ
+40 IREELDI
-48 GAVYEQEGIGNKLD
+48 GTTYEQEGIGNKLD
-62 LKDMDIVE
+62 LKDMDILE
-70 NIHKIQLTNGL
+70 NIHKIQLDNGL
-81 TKSSRSEI
+81 TKSARSEI
-89 KPPYNFSVEM
+89 KSPYNFSVEM

-105 TYVFTRTVFELNAQY
+105 TYVFTRTIFELNAQY

-125 VIVVPSV
+125 IIVVPS
-132 AIREGIKKSLEIT
+132 IPIKEGIKKSLEIT
-145 EEHFSELY
+145 AEHFKEIY
-153 PGVGC
+153 PGVG
-158 KSFIYDSS
+158 FNAFVYDSN
-166 KMGEVREFATSND
+166 KMGEVRDFAISDD
-179 IQIMIINIDAFRKD
+179 IQIMIMTIGSFNKEFT
-193 FDEDDEGK
+193 DEEK
-201 SNLIYRSSEHLSGKK
+201 SNKIFRDSEDLSGKK
-216 PIELIRQTNPI
+216 PIELIQQTNPI

-235 VDNTERSKE
+235 VDNTEKAKE

-293 EDFNIPYIKVLD
+293 EDFNMPYIKVLD

-311 IYADLEVDIKNKRTG
+311 IYADLEVDVKNKRTG
-326 KIKRGKVKAKTNEN
+326 KTKRSKVSVKTTDRLEDKTN
-340 IREITN
+340 RD
-346 NELYKDDYIIDQL
+346 LYSGYVVSSL
-359 NYDPNNKQVI
+359 NYDPENKEVVFENDITLKVGESIGDINN
-369 FKSDV
+369 
-374 ILKAGDAVGDPNSDE
+374 DE

-415 VLSLFFIDEVKNYQI
+415 VLSLFFIDEVKNYQV
-430 YNEDKTVSKGKYQI
+430 YNDDKTISKGKYQI
-444 MFEQAYNELISKS
+444 MFEQAYNELISKQ

-463 SSKIRNIQDAERVK
+463 NSKIRNIQDAERVK

-568 LAVNQNGERVTHQ
+568 LAVNQEGERVTHQ

-597 EEFAST
+597 EEFAAT

-617 HLEENAFQNIVVY
+617 HLEENAFQNIIVY
-630 KDDEDTQL
+630 KNDEDTQL
-638 GYEASKEIFE
+638 GYEASKEIYD

-660 ASKGKINESLKSA
+660 SSKGKINESLKRA
-673 IVDETVEVPEQYEG
+673 IVDETVEVPAQYED
-687 IKEDIINVIKKSTRK
+687 IKNEIINVIKKSTRR
-702 LPLKNTKEK
+702 LPIENTKDK
-711 VIIIPRKEVLLSPE
+711 VIIKPRKEVLLSPE
-725 FEELWNRIKQKTTYR
+725 FKDLWDRIKQKTTYR
-740 VKFDDELF
+740 VEFDDERF
-748 ISECLEKMDELRPRR
+748 IKLCLEKMEELRARK

-782 DFKDTIK
+782 DFKDTMK

-798 LPDIIREIQDATM
+798 LPDLIREIQDATM

-819 ILLKADKW
+819 ILIKADKW
-827 ELFKLNPYQF
+827 ELFKLNPHQF

-848 KRDLIVKG
+848 KRDLIVDG

-861 TDDYYEQSQF
+861 IDDYYKQSQF
-871 DVKEEDALVGYLEKN
+871 EVEKDEDALVGYLEKN
-886 AISTSDEN
+886 AIPTSDED
-894 PRSLYNHVLY
+894 PRSLYSHILY

-917 ADEEVKLYVKLPGWF
+917 KDEEVKLYVKLPGWF
-932 VVDTPFGGYNPDWAI
+932 TVDTPLGGYNPDWAI
-947 LMEKDDIKKLYFV
+947 LMEKDDVKKLYFV
-960 IETKGSVDDEDL
+960 VETKGSLEDDDL
-972 RKREDKKIKCARKH
+972 RRRERDKIRCAKKH
-986 FKALESEVEYEVVDD
+986 FKVLESNVRYEVATD
-1001 FDKVKDMM
+1001 FNEIKDNI

>member
-40 IRNELAIQ
+40 IRQELEI
-48 GAVYEQEGIGNKLD
+48 GTVYEQEGIGNKLD
-62 LKDMDIVE
+62 LKDMDILE
-70 NIHKIQLTNGL
+70 NIHKIQLANGL
-81 TKSSRSEI
+81 TKSARSEI
-89 KPPYNFSVEM
+89 KAPYNFSVEM

-145 EEHFSELY
+145 TEHFSELY

-216 PIELIRQTNPI
+216 PIELIQQTNPI

-244 AIEKLNPMCILRYS
+244 AIEKLKPMCILRYS

-293 EDFNIPYIKVLD
+293 EDFNMPYIKVLD

-311 IYADLEVDIKNKRTG
+311 VYADLEVDVKGAKGKVTRK
-326 KIKRGKVKAKTNEN
+326 KIKVKTHDDLKDKTKRDLYSGYVISNLDYNPDNKVVYFEN
-340 IREITN
+340 QDPIKVGESIGDIN
-346 NELYKDDYIIDQL
+346 N
-359 NYDPNNKQVI
+359 
-369 FKSDV
+369 
-374 ILKAGDAVGDPNSDE
+374 DE

-415 VLSLFFIDEVKNYQI
+415 VLSLFFIDEVKNYQV
-430 YNEDKTVSKGKYQI
+430 YNDDKTVSKGKYQI

-477 GAYFAEDAKNKGKLK
+477 GAYFAEDGKNKGKLK

-520 SFDSS
+520 SYDSS

-568 LAVNQNGERVTHQ
+568 LAVNQDGERVTHQ

-597 EEFAST
+597 EEFAAT

-648 FMVDKG
+648 FMVDRG

-660 ASKGKINESLKSA
+660 ASKGKINESLKRA
-673 IVDETVEVPEQYEG
+673 IVDETVEVPSQYND
-687 IKEDIINVIKKSTRK
+687 IKNEIINVIKKSTRR
-702 LPLKNTKEK
+702 LPIENTKDK
-711 VIIIPRKEVLLSPE
+711 VVIKPRKEVLLSPE
-725 FEELWNRIKQKTTYR
+725 FKDLWDRIKQKTTYR
-740 VKFDDELF
+740 VKFDDERFTKLC
-748 ISECLEKMDELRPRR
+748 IEKMEELRPRR

-775 KRKGVEV
+775 KRNGVEV

-827 ELFKLNPYQF
+827 ELFKLNPHQF

-848 KRDLIVKG
+848 KRDLIVDG

-861 TDDYYEQSQF
+861 IDDYYEQSQF
-871 DVKEEDALVGYLEKN
+871 EVEKEEDALVGYLEKN
-886 AISTSDEN
+886 AIATSDED
-894 PRSLYNHVLY
+894 PRSLFNYVVY

-917 ADEEVKLYVKLPGWF
+917 KDEEVRLYVKLPGWF
-932 VVDTPFGGYNPDWAI
+932 TVDTPLGGYNPDWAI
-947 LMEKDDIKKLYFV
+947 LMERDDVKKLYFV
-960 IETKGSVDDEDL
+960 VETKGSLEDDDL
-972 RKREDKKIKCARKH
+972 RRREKDKIRCAKKH
-986 FKALESEVEYEVVDD
+986 FKVLESDIRYEVATD
-1001 FDKVKDMM
+1001 FDEVKDNL

>member
-22 SIVNIFDGQ
+22 SIVNIFNEQ
-31 ERKKSAFSA
+31 KRKKSSFSA
-40 IRNELAIQ
+40 IREELDI
-48 GAVYEQEGIGNKLD
+48 GTIYEEEGIGNKLD
-62 LKDMDIVE
+62 LSDMEILE
-70 NIHKIQLTNGL
+70 NIHKIQLANGL
-81 TKSSRSEI
+81 TKSAKSEI

-105 TYVFTRTVFELNAQY
+105 TYVFTRTAFKLNAEY

-125 VIVVPSV
+125 IIVVPSV

-145 EEHFSELY
+145 AEHFSELY

-216 PIELIRQTNPI
+216 PIELIQQTNPI

-293 EDFNIPYIKVLD
+293 EDFNMPYIKVLD

-311 IYADLEVDIKNKRTG
+311 VYADLEVDVKGAKGKVTRK
-326 KIKRGKVKAKTNEN
+326 KIKVKTHDDLQDKTKRDLYSGYVISNLDYNPENKVVYFEN
-340 IREITN
+340 QEPLKVGESIGDIN
-346 NELYKDDYIIDQL
+346 N
-359 NYDPNNKQVI
+359 
-369 FKSDV
+369 
-374 ILKAGDAVGDPNSDE
+374 DE

-408 LVKKDIK
+408 LIKKDIK

-430 YNEDKTVSKGKYQI
+430 YNDDKTVSKGKYQI
-444 MFEQAYNELISKS
+444 MFEQAYNELISKP

-463 SSKIRNIQDAERVK
+463 NSKIRNIQDAERVK

-568 LAVNQNGERVTHQ
+568 LAVNQDGERVTHQ

-648 FMVDKG
+648 FMMNKG

-660 ASKGKINESLKSA
+660 ASKGKINESLKRA
-673 IVDETVEVPEQYEG
+673 IVDETVEVPAQYEG
-687 IKEDIINVIKKSTRK
+687 VKEEIINVIKKSTRR
-702 LPLKNTKEK
+702 LPIENTKDK
-711 VIIIPRKEVLLSPE
+711 VVIKPRKEVLLSPE
-725 FEELWNRIKQKTTYR
+725 FKDLWDRIKQKTTYR
-740 VKFDDELF
+740 VAFDDERFTKL
-748 ISECLEKMDELRPRR
+748 CLEKMDELRPRR

-782 DFKDTIK
+782 EFKDTIK

-827 ELFKLNPYQF
+827 ELFKLNPHQF

-848 KRDLIVKG
+848 KRELIVDG

-861 TDDYYEQSQF
+861 IDDCYEQSQF
-871 DVKEEDALVGYLEKN
+871 EVEKEEDALIGYLEKN
-886 AISTSDEN
+886 AIATKDEN
-894 PRSLYNHVLY
+894 PRSLYTHVLY
-904 DSDVEKDFVERLE
+904 DSGVERDFVERLE
-917 ADEEVKLYVKLPGWF
+917 DDEEVKLYVKLPGWF
-932 VVDTPFGGYNPDWAI
+932 TIDTPLGGYNPDWAI
-947 LMEKDDIKKLYFV
+947 LMEKDDVKKLYFV
-960 IETKGSVDDEDL
+960 IETKGSLEDDDL
-972 RKREDKKIKCARKH
+972 RRREKDKIRCAKKH
-986 FKALESEVEYEVVDD
+986 FKVLESDVRYEVATDLD
-1001 FDKVKDMM
+1001 IVKDSI

>member
-40 IRNELAIQ
+40 IREELEI
-48 GAVYEQEGIGNKLD
+48 GTIYEQEGIGNKLD
-62 LKDMDIVE
+62 LSDMEILE
-70 NIHKIQLTNGL
+70 NIHKIQLANGL
-81 TKSSRSEI
+81 TKSARSEI
-89 KPPYNFSVEM
+89 KAPYNFSVEM

-105 TYVFTRTVFELNAQY
+105 TYVFTRTIFELNAQY

-125 VIVVPSV
+125 IIVVPSV

-145 EEHFSELY
+145 AEHFSELY

-166 KMGEVREFATSND
+166 KMGDVREFATSND

-216 PIELIRQTNPI
+216 PIELIQQTNPI

-311 IYADLEVDIKNKRTG
+311 IYADLELDVKDTKG
-326 KIKRGKVKAKTNEN
+326 KITRKKVKVKTLEELDKKTK
-340 IREITN
+340 RD
-346 NELYKDDYIIDQL
+346 LYKGYNIDKL
-359 NYDPNNKQVI
+359 NYDQENKEVI
-369 FKSDV
+369 FDNDLV
-374 ILKAGDAVGDPNSDE
+374 LKVGESIGDINNDE

-430 YNEDKTVSKGKYQI
+430 YNDDKTISKGKYQI
-444 MFEQAYNELISKS
+444 MFEQAYNELIARP

-463 SSKIRNIQDAERVK
+463 NSKIRNIQDAERVK

-568 LAVNQNGERVTHQ
+568 LAVNQDGERVTHQ

-648 FMVDKG
+648 FLVDKG

-660 ASKGKINESLKSA
+660 ASKGKINESLKRA
-673 IVDETVEVPEQYEG
+673 IVNETVEVPAQYED
-687 IKEDIINVIKKSTRK
+687 IKEEIINVIKKSTRR
-702 LPLKNTKEK
+702 LPIENTKDK
-711 VIIIPRKEVLLSPE
+711 VIIKPRKGVLLSPE
-725 FEELWNRIKQKTTYR
+725 FKDLWDRIKQKTTYR
-740 VKFDDELF
+740 VEFDDERFTKL
-748 ISECLEKMDELRPRR
+748 CLEKMEELRPRR

-775 KRKGVEV
+775 NRKGVEV
-782 DFKDTIK
+782 EFKDTIK

-798 LPDIIREIQDATM
+798 LPDLIREIQDATM

-827 ELFKLNPYQF
+827 ELFKLNPHQF

-848 KRDLIVKG
+848 KRELIVDG

-861 TDDYYEQSQF
+861 IDDYYEQSQF
-871 DVKEEDALVGYLEKN
+871 EVEKEEDALVGYLEKN
-886 AISTSDEN
+886 AVATRDED
-894 PRSLYNHVLY
+894 PRSLYTHVLY
-904 DSDVEKDFVERLE
+904 DSDIEKDFVERLE
-917 ADEEVKLYVKLPGWF
+917 NDEEVRLYVKLPGWF
-932 VVDTPFGGYNPDWAI
+932 TVDTPLGGYNPDWAI
-947 LMEKDDIKKLYFV
+947 LMEKEDIKKLYFV
-960 IETKGSVDDEDL
+960 VETKGSLEDDDL
-972 RKREDKKIKCARKH
+972 RRRERDKIRCAKKH
-986 FKALESEVEYEVVDD
+986 FKVLESDVVYEVATD
-1001 FDKVKDMM
+1001 FDEVKDMM

>member
-22 SIVNIFDGQ
+22 SIVNIFEGQ

-40 IRNELAIQ
+40 IREELEI
-48 GAVYEQEGIGNKLD
+48 GTIYEQEGIGNKLD
-62 LKDMDIVE
+62 LKDMDILE
-70 NIHKIQLTNGL
+70 NIHKVQLANGL
-81 TKSSRSEI
+81 TKSAKSDI
-89 KPPYNFSVEM
+89 KAPYNFSVEM

-105 TYVFTRTVFELNAQY
+105 TYVFTRTIFELNAQY

-125 VIVVPSV
+125 IIVVPSV

-145 EEHFSELY
+145 AEHFSELY

-166 KMGEVREFATSND
+166 KMGDVREFATSND

-216 PIELIRQTNPI
+216 PIELIQQTNPI

-311 IYADLEVDIKNKRTG
+311 IYADLELDVKDTKG
-326 KIKRGKVKAKTNEN
+326 KITRKKVKVKTLEELDKKTK
-340 IREITN
+340 RD
-346 NELYKDDYIIDQL
+346 LYKGYNIDKL
-359 NYDPNNKQVI
+359 NYDQENKEVI
-369 FKSDV
+369 FDNDLV
-374 ILKAGDAVGDPNSDE
+374 LKVGESIGDINNDE

-430 YNEDKTVSKGKYQI
+430 YNDDKTISKGKYQI
-444 MFEQAYNELISKS
+444 MFEQAYNELIARP

-463 SSKIRNIQDAERVK
+463 NSKIRNIQDAERVK

-568 LAVNQNGERVTHQ
+568 LAVNQDGERVTHQ

-648 FMVDKG
+648 FLVDKG

-660 ASKGKINESLKSA
+660 ASKGKINESLKRA
-673 IVDETVEVPEQYEG
+673 IVNETVEVPAQYED
-687 IKEDIINVIKKSTRK
+687 IKEEIINVIKKSTRR
-702 LPLKNTKEK
+702 LPIENTKDK
-711 VIIIPRKEVLLSPE
+711 VIIKPRKGVLLSPE
-725 FEELWNRIKQKTTYR
+725 FKDLWDRIKQKTTYR
-740 VKFDDELF
+740 VEFDDERFTKL
-748 ISECLEKMDELRPRR
+748 CLEKMEELRPRR

-775 KRKGVEV
+775 NRKGVEV
-782 DFKDTIK
+782 EFKDTIK

-798 LPDIIREIQDATM
+798 LPDLIREIQDATM

-827 ELFKLNPYQF
+827 ELFKLNPHQF

-848 KRDLIVKG
+848 KRELIVDG

-861 TDDYYEQSQF
+861 IDDYYEQSQF
-871 DVKEEDALVGYLEKN
+871 EVEKEEDALVGYLEKN
-886 AISTSDEN
+886 AVATRDED
-894 PRSLYNHVLY
+894 PRSLYTHVLY
-904 DSDVEKDFVERLE
+904 DSDIEKDFVDRLE
-917 ADEEVKLYVKLPGWF
+917 NDEEVRLYVKLPGWF
-932 VVDTPFGGYNPDWAI
+932 TVDTPLGGYNPDWAI

-960 IETKGSVDDEDL
+960 VETKGSLEDDDL
-972 RKREDKKIKCARKH
+972 RRRERDKIRCAKKH
-986 FKALESEVEYEVVDD
+986 FKVLESDVVYEVATD
-1001 FDKVKDMM
+1001 FDEVKDMM

>member
-40 IRNELAIQ
+40 IREELEI
-48 GAVYEQEGIGNKLD
+48 GTIYEQEGIGNKLD
-62 LKDMDIVE
+62 LKDMDILE
-70 NIHKIQLTNGL
+70 NIHKIQLANGL
-81 TKSSRSEI
+81 TKSAKSDI
-89 KPPYNFSVEM
+89 KAPYNFSVEM

-105 TYVFTRTVFELNAQY
+105 TYVFTRTIFELNAQY

-125 VIVVPSV
+125 IIVVPSV

-145 EEHFSELY
+145 AEHFSELY

-216 PIELIRQTNPI
+216 PIELIQQTNPI

-311 IYADLEVDIKNKRTG
+311 IYADLELDVKDTKG
-326 KIKRGKVKAKTNEN
+326 KITRKKVKVKTLEELDKKTK
-340 IREITN
+340 RD
-346 NELYKDDYIIDQL
+346 LYKGYNIDKL
-359 NYDPNNKQVI
+359 NYDKENKEVI
-369 FKSDV
+369 FDNDLV
-374 ILKAGDAVGDPNSDE
+374 LKVGESIGDINNDE

-430 YNEDKTVSKGKYQI
+430 YNDDKTISKGKYQI
-444 MFEQAYNELISKS
+444 MFEQAYNELIARP

-463 SSKIRNIQDAERVK
+463 NSKIRNIQDAERVK

-568 LAVNQNGERVTHQ
+568 LAVNQDGERVTHQ

-660 ASKGKINESLKSA
+660 ASKGKINESLKRA
-673 IVDETVEVPEQYEG
+673 IVNETVEVPAQYED
-687 IKEDIINVIKKSTRK
+687 IKEEIINVIKKSTRR
-702 LPLKNTKEK
+702 LPIENTKDK
-711 VIIIPRKEVLLSPE
+711 VIIKPRKGVLLSPE
-725 FEELWNRIKQKTTYR
+725 FKDLWDRIKQKTTYR
-740 VKFDDELF
+740 VEFDDERFTKL
-748 ISECLEKMDELRPRR
+748 CLEKMEELRPRR

-775 KRKGVEV
+775 NRKGVEV
-782 DFKDTIK
+782 EFKDTIK

-798 LPDIIREIQDATM
+798 LPDLIREIQDATM

-827 ELFKLNPYQF
+827 ELFKLNPHQF
-837 IEKTIKIFNSV
+837 IEKTIKIFNSA
-848 KRDLIVKG
+848 KRELIVDG

-861 TDDYYEQSQF
+861 IDDYYEQSQF
-871 DVKEEDALVGYLEKN
+871 EVEKEEDALVGYLEKN
-886 AISTSDEN
+886 AVATRDED
-894 PRSLYNHVLY
+894 PRSLYTHVLY
-904 DSDVEKDFVERLE
+904 DSDIEKDFVERLE
-917 ADEEVKLYVKLPGWF
+917 NDEEVKLYVKLPGWF
-932 VVDTPFGGYNPDWAI
+932 TVDTPLGGYNPDWAI
-947 LMEKDDIKKLYFV
+947 LMEKEDIKKLYFV
-960 IETKGSVDDEDL
+960 VETKGSLEDDDL
-972 RKREDKKIKCARKH
+972 RRRERDKIRCAKKH
-986 FKALESEVEYEVVDD
+986 FKVLESDVVYEVATD
-1001 FDKVKDMM
+1001 FDEVKDMM

>member
-40 IRNELAIQ
+40 IREELEI
-48 GAVYEQEGIGNKLD
+48 GTIYEQEGIGNKLD
-62 LKDMDIVE
+62 LSDMEILE
-70 NIHKIQLTNGL
+70 NIHKIQLANGL
-81 TKSSRSEI
+81 TKSARSEI
-89 KPPYNFSVEM
+89 KAPYNFSVEM

-105 TYVFTRTVFELNAQY
+105 TYVFTRTIFELNAQY

-125 VIVVPSV
+125 IIVVPSV

-145 EEHFSELY
+145 AEHFSELY

-166 KMGEVREFATSND
+166 DVDNMIEFATSSD

-193 FDEDDEGK
+193 FDGDDEGK
-201 SNLIYRSSEHLSGKK
+201 SNLIYRSSENLSGKK
-216 PIELIRQTNPI
+216 PIELIQQTNPI

-258 ATHKKIQ
+258 ATHKKVQ
-265 NLVYRLDPVDAFEQ
+265 NLVYRLDPVDAFDK

-311 IYADLEVDIKNKRTG
+311 IYADLEVDIKNKKTG
-326 KIKRGKVKAKTNEN
+326 KSKRGKVKVKTGDKLEDKTN
-340 IREITN
+340 RS
-346 NELYKDDYIIDQL
+346 LYSEYVISSL
-359 NYDPNNKQVI
+359 NYDPDNKEVTFENDINLKVGESIGDINN
-369 FKSDV
+369 
-374 ILKAGDAVGDPNSDE
+374 DE

-397 TIKAHLDKELS
+397 TIKAHLDRELS
-408 LVKKDIK
+408 LVEKDIK

-430 YNEDKTVSKGKYQI
+430 YNDDKTVSKGKYQI

-463 SSKIRNIQDAERVK
+463 NSKIRNILDVDRVK

-492 DSKERKSGFSADD
+492 DSKERKSGFNADD

-568 LAVNQNGERVTHQ
+568 LAVNQNGKRVTHQ
-581 KDETVNVL
+581 EDETVNVL

-603 LQSEIQEECGIKFG
+603 LQSEIQEECGVKFG
-617 HLEENAFQNIVVY
+617 HLEENAFQNIIINRN
-630 KDDEDTQL
+630 DEDVQL
-638 GYEASKEIFE
+638 GYESSKDIFE
-648 FMVDKG
+648 FMIEKG
-654 YISSKG
+654 YISAKG
-660 ASKGKINESLKSA
+660 ANKGKINESLKRA
-673 IVDETVEVPEQYEG
+673 IIDETVEVPFQYQD
-687 IKEDIINVIKKSTRK
+687 IKEEIINTIKKSIRR
-702 LPLKNTKEK
+702 LPIENIKDK
-711 VIIIPRKEVLLSPE
+711 VIIKPRKEVLLSPE
-725 FEELWNRIKQKTTYR
+725 FKDLWDRIKQKTTYR
-740 VKFDDELF
+740 VEFNDELF
-748 ISECLEKMDELRPRR
+748 VNKCLEKMEELKPRK

-775 KRKGVEV
+775 NRKGIDVE
-782 DFKDTIK
+782 FKDTIK
-789 QDLQQRTYR
+789 QNLQQKTYK
-798 LPDIIREIQDATM
+798 LPDLIREIQDATM

-848 KRDLIVKG
+848 KRELIVDG

-861 TDDYYEQSQF
+861 IDDNYKQSQF
-871 DVKEEDALVGYLEKN
+871 EINKDEDALVGYLEKN
-886 AISTSDEN
+886 VISTRDDN
-894 PRSLYNHVLY
+894 PKSLYTHVLY
-904 DSDVEKDFVERLE
+904 DSIVEKDFAYRLE
-917 ADEEVKLYVKLPGWF
+917 KDEEVKLYMKLPAWF
-932 VVDTPFGGYNPDWAI
+932 TVDTPLGKYNPDWAI
-947 LMEKDDIKKLYFV
+947 LMEQDDTKKLYFIV
-960 IETKGSVDDEDL
+960 ETKGSIEDEDL
-972 RKREDKKIKCARKH
+972 KQREKDKIRCAKKH
-986 FKALESEVEYEVVDD
+986 FKALESDVVYEVATD
-1001 FDKVKDMM
+1001 FDYIKDNI

>member
-40 IRNELAIQ
+40 IREELEI
-48 GAVYEQEGIGNKLD
+48 GTIYEQEGIGNKLD
-62 LKDMDIVE
+62 LSDMEILE
-70 NIHKIQLTNGL
+70 NIHKIQLANGL
-81 TKSSRSEI
+81 TKSARSEI
-89 KPPYNFSVEM
+89 KAPYNFSVEM

-105 TYVFTRTVFELNAQY
+105 TYVFTRTIFELNAQY

-125 VIVVPSV
+125 IIVVPSV

-145 EEHFSELY
+145 AEHFSELY

-216 PIELIRQTNPI
+216 PIELIQQTNPI

-311 IYADLEVDIKNKRTG
+311 IYADLELDVKDTKG
-326 KIKRGKVKAKTNEN
+326 KITRKKVKVKTLEELDKKTK
-340 IREITN
+340 RD
-346 NELYKDDYIIDQL
+346 LYKGYNIDKL
-359 NYDPNNKQVI
+359 NYDQENKEVI
-369 FKSDV
+369 FDNDLV
-374 ILKAGDAVGDPNSDE
+374 LKVGESIGDINNDE

-430 YNEDKTVSKGKYQI
+430 YNDDKTISKGKYQI
-444 MFEQAYNELISKS
+444 MFEQAYNELIARP

-463 SSKIRNIQDAERVK
+463 NSKIRNIQDAERVK

-568 LAVNQNGERVTHQ
+568 LAVNQDGERVTHK
-581 KDETVNVL
+581 KDETVNV
-589 TVIANESY
+589 
-597 EEFAST
+597 
-603 LQSEIQEECGIKFG
+603 
-617 HLEENAFQNIVVY
+617 
-630 KDDEDTQL
+630 
-638 GYEASKEIFE
+638 
-648 FMVDKG
+648 
-654 YISSKG
+654 
-660 ASKGKINESLKSA
+660 
-673 IVDETVEVPEQYEG
+673 
-687 IKEDIINVIKKSTRK
+687 
-702 LPLKNTKEK
+702 
-711 VIIIPRKEVLLSPE
+711 
-725 FEELWNRIKQKTTYR
+725 
-740 VKFDDELF
+740 
-748 ISECLEKMDELRPRR
+748 
-763 SKINIDRVDIEI
+763 
-775 KRKGVEV
+775 
-782 DFKDTIK
+782 
-789 QDLQQRTYR
+789 
-798 LPDIIREIQDATM
+798 
-811 ITRSTIID
+811 
-819 ILLKADKW
+819 
-827 ELFKLNPYQF
+827 
-837 IEKTIKIFNSV
+837 
-848 KRDLIVKG
+848 
-856 IKYEK
+856 
-861 TDDYYEQSQF
+861 
-871 DVKEEDALVGYLEKN
+871 
-886 AISTSDEN
+886 
-894 PRSLYNHVLY
+894 
-904 DSDVEKDFVERLE
+904 
-917 ADEEVKLYVKLPGWF
+917 
-932 VVDTPFGGYNPDWAI
+932 
-947 LMEKDDIKKLYFV
+947 
-960 IETKGSVDDEDL
+960 
-972 RKREDKKIKCARKH
+972 
-986 FKALESEVEYEVVDD
+986 
-1001 FDKVKDMM
+1001 

>member
-40 IRNELAIQ
+40 IREELEI
-48 GAVYEQEGIGNKLD
+48 GTIYEQEGIGNKLD
-62 LKDMDIVE
+62 LSDMEILE
-70 NIHKIQLTNGL
+70 NIHKIQLANGL
-81 TKSSRSEI
+81 TKSARSEI
-89 KPPYNFSVEM
+89 KAPYNFSVEM

-105 TYVFTRTVFELNAQY
+105 TYVFTRTIFELNAQY

-125 VIVVPSV
+125 IIVVPSV

-145 EEHFSELY
+145 AEHFSELY

-166 KMGEVREFATSND
+166 KMGDVREFATSND

-216 PIELIRQTNPI
+216 PIELIQQTNPI

-311 IYADLEVDIKNKRTG
+311 VYADLEMDVKDSK
-326 KIKRGKVKAKTNEN
+326 GKVTRKKVKVKTHDDLKDKTKRDLYSGYVISNLDYNPEN
-340 IREITN
+340 KIVYFEN
-346 NELYKDDYIIDQL
+346 QE
-359 NYDPNNKQVI
+359 P
-369 FKSDV
+369 
-374 ILKAGDAVGDPNSDE
+374 LKAGESIGDINNDE

-408 LVKKDIK
+408 LVKKNIK

-430 YNEDKTVSKGKYQI
+430 YNDDKTISKGKYQI
-444 MFEQAYNELISKS
+444 MFEQAYNELIARP

-463 SSKIRNIQDAERVK
+463 NSKIRNIQDAERVK

-568 LAVNQNGERVTHQ
+568 LAVNQDGERVTHQ

-660 ASKGKINESLKSA
+660 ASKGKINESLKRA
-673 IVDETVEVPEQYEG
+673 IVNETVEVPAQYED
-687 IKEDIINVIKKSTRK
+687 IKEEIINVIKKSTRR
-702 LPLKNTKEK
+702 LPIENTKDK
-711 VIIIPRKEVLLSPE
+711 VIIKPRKGVLLSPE
-725 FEELWNRIKQKTTYR
+725 FKDLWDRIKQKTTYR
-740 VKFDDELF
+740 VEFDDERFTKL
-748 ISECLEKMDELRPRR
+748 CLEKMEELRPRR

-775 KRKGVEV
+775 NRKGVEV
-782 DFKDTIK
+782 EFKDTIK

-798 LPDIIREIQDATM
+798 LPDLIREIQDATM

-827 ELFKLNPYQF
+827 ELFKLNPHQF

-848 KRDLIVKG
+848 KRELIVDG

-861 TDDYYEQSQF
+861 IDDYYEQSQF
-871 DVKEEDALVGYLEKN
+871 EVEKEEDALVGYLEKN
-886 AISTSDEN
+886 AVATRDED
-894 PRSLYNHVLY
+894 PRSLYTHVLY
-904 DSDVEKDFVERLE
+904 DSDIEKDFVERLE
-917 ADEEVKLYVKLPGWF
+917 NDEEVRLYVKLPGWF
-932 VVDTPFGGYNPDWAI
+932 TVDTPLGGYNPDWAI
-947 LMEKDDIKKLYFV
+947 LMEKDDVKKLYFV
-960 IETKGSVDDEDL
+960 VETKGSLEDDDL
-972 RKREDKKIKCARKH
+972 RRRERDKIRCAKKH
-986 FKALESEVEYEVVDD
+986 FKVLESDVVYEVATD
-1001 FDKVKDMM
+1001 FDEVKDMM

>member
-22 SIVNIFDGQ
+22 SIVDIFDGQ
-31 ERKKSAFSA
+31 KRKKSSFSA
-40 IRNELAIQ
+40 IREELDI
-48 GAVYEQEGIGNKLD
+48 GTIYEEEGIGNKLD
-62 LKDMDIVE
+62 LSDMEILE
-70 NIHKIQLTNGL
+70 NIHKIQLANGL
-81 TKSSRSEI
+81 TKSAKSEI

-105 TYVFTRTVFELNAQY
+105 TYVFTRTAFKLNAEY

-125 VIVVPSV
+125 IIVVPSV

-145 EEHFSELY
+145 AEHFSELY

-158 KSFIYDSS
+158 KSFIYNSS
-166 KMGEVREFATSND
+166 NINDVREFATSND

-216 PIELIRQTNPI
+216 PIELIQQTNPI

-293 EDFNIPYIKVLD
+293 EDFNMPYIKVLD

-311 IYADLEVDIKNKRTG
+311 VCADLEVDVQGAKGKVTRK
-326 KIKRGKVKAKTNEN
+326 KIKVKTHDDLKDKTKRDLYSGYVISNLDYNPENKVVYFEN
-340 IREITN
+340 QDPLKVGESIGDIN
-346 NELYKDDYIIDQL
+346 N
-359 NYDPNNKQVI
+359 
-369 FKSDV
+369 
-374 ILKAGDAVGDPNSDE
+374 DE

-397 TIKAHLDKELS
+397 TIKAHLDRELS

-415 VLSLFFIDEVKNYQI
+415 VLSLFFIDEVKNYQV

-463 SSKIRNIQDAERVK
+463 NSKIRNIQDAERVK
-477 GAYFAEDAKNKGKLK
+477 GSYFAEDAKNKGKLK

-568 LAVNQNGERVTHQ
+568 LAVNQDGERVTHQ

-648 FMVDKG
+648 FMVYKG

-660 ASKGKINESLKSA
+660 ASKGKINESLKRA
-673 IVDETVEVPEQYEG
+673 IVDETVEVPAQYEG
-687 IKEDIINVIKKSTRK
+687 VKEEIINVIKKSTRR
-702 LPLKNTKEK
+702 LPIENTKDK
-711 VIIIPRKEVLLSPE
+711 VVIKPRKEVLLSPD
-725 FEELWNRIKQKTTYR
+725 FKDLWDRIKQKTTYR
-740 VKFDDELF
+740 VAFDDERFTKL
-748 ISECLEKMDELRPRR
+748 CLEKMEELRPRR

-827 ELFKLNPYQF
+827 ELFKLNPHQF
-837 IEKTIKIFNSV
+837 IGKTIKIFNSV
-848 KRDLIVKG
+848 KRELIVDG

-861 TDDYYEQSQF
+861 IDDCYEQSQF
-871 DVKEEDALVGYLEKN
+871 EVEKEEDALIGYLEKN
-886 AISTSDEN
+886 AIATKDEN
-894 PRSLYNHVLY
+894 PRSLYTHVLY
-904 DSDVEKDFVERLE
+904 DSGVERDFVERLE
-917 ADEEVKLYVKLPGWF
+917 DDEEVKLYVKLPGWF
-932 VVDTPFGGYNPDWAI
+932 TIDTPLGGYNPDWAI
-947 LMEKDDIKKLYFV
+947 LMEKDDVKKLYFV
-960 IETKGSVDDEDL
+960 IETKGSLEDDDL
-972 RKREDKKIKCARKH
+972 RRREKDKIRCAKKH
-986 FKALESEVEYEVVDD
+986 FKVLESDVRYEVATDLD
-1001 FDKVKDMM
+1001 IVKDSI

>member
-22 SIVNIFDGQ
+22 SIVNIFEGQ
-31 ERKKSAFSA
+31 ERKKSSFSA
-40 IRNELAIQ
+40 IRKELEI
-48 GAVYEQEGIGNKLD
+48 GITYEQEGIGNKLD
-62 LKDMDIVE
+62 LKDMEILE
-70 NIHKIQLTNGL
+70 NIHKIQLANGL
-81 TKSSRSEI
+81 TKSARSEI
-89 KPPYNFSVEM
+89 KAPYNFSVEM

-125 VIVVPSV
+125 IIVVPSV

-145 EEHFSELY
+145 AEHFSELY

-216 PIELIRQTNPI
+216 PIELIQQTNPI

-311 IYADLEVDIKNKRTG
+311 VYADLEVDVKGAKGKVTRK
-326 KIKRGKVKAKTNEN
+326 KIKVKTHDDLKDKTKRDLYSGYVISNLDYNPENKVVYFEN
-340 IREITN
+340 
-346 NELYKDDYIIDQL
+346 Q
-359 NYDPNNKQVI
+359 DP
-369 FKSDV
+369 
-374 ILKAGDAVGDPNSDE
+374 LKVGESIGDINDDE

-415 VLSLFFIDEVKNYQI
+415 VLSLFFIDEVKNYQV

-444 MFEQAYNELISKS
+444 MFEQAYNELISKP
-457 KYKPLL
+457 KYKTLL
-463 SSKIRNIQDAERVK
+463 NSKIRNIKDAERVK

-568 LAVNQNGERVTHQ
+568 LAVNQDGERVTHQ

-638 GYEASKEIFE
+638 GYEASKEIFA
-648 FMVDKG
+648 FMMDKG

-660 ASKGKINESLKSA
+660 ASKGKINESLKRA
-673 IVDETVEVPEQYEG
+673 IVDETVEVPAQYED
-687 IKEDIINVIKKSTRK
+687 IKEEIVNVIKKTTRRF
-702 LPLKNTKEK
+702 PIENTKDK
-711 VIIIPRKEVLLSPE
+711 VVIKPRKEVLLSPE
-725 FEELWNRIKQKTTYR
+725 FKDLWDRIKQKTAYR
-740 VKFDDELF
+740 VQFNDELF
-748 ISECLEKMDELRPRR
+748 ISKCLEKMDELRPRR

-789 QDLQQRTYR
+789 QDLKQRTYR
-798 LPDIIREIQDATM
+798 LPDLIREIQDATM

-848 KRDLIVKG
+848 KRELIVDG

-861 TDDYYEQSQF
+861 IDDYYEQTQF
-871 DVKEEDALVGYLEKN
+871 EVEKDEDALVGYLERN
-886 AISTSDEN
+886 AIVTSDEN
-894 PRSLYNHVLY
+894 PRSLYSHILY

-917 ADEEVKLYVKLPGWF
+917 KDEEVKVYVKLPGWF
-932 VVDTPFGGYNPDWAI
+932 EVDTPLGGYNPDWAI
-947 LMEKDDIKKLYFV
+947 LMEKDDVKKLYFV
-960 IETKGSVDDEDL
+960 VETKGSLEDDDL
-972 RKREDKKIKCARKH
+972 RRRERDKIRCAKKH
-986 FKALESEVEYEVVDD
+986 FKVLESDVIYDVATD
-1001 FDKVKDMM
+1001 FDEVKYMM

>member
-40 IRNELAIQ
+40 IREELDI
-48 GAVYEQEGIGNKLD
+48 GTTYEQEGIGNKLD
-62 LKDMDIVE
+62 LKDIDILE
-70 NIHKIQLTNGL
+70 NIHKIQLANGL
-81 TKSSRSEI
+81 TKSARSEI
-89 KPPYNFSVEM
+89 KSPYNFSVEM

-105 TYVFTRTVFELNAQY
+105 TYVFTRTIFKLNAEY

-125 VIVVPSV
+125 IIVVPSV

-145 EEHFSELY
+145 AEHFSELY

-166 KMGEVREFATSND
+166 KMNQVRDFATSND

-193 FDEDDEGK
+193 FDEEDSK
-201 SNLIYRSSEHLSGKK
+201 SNLIYRSSEDLSGKK
-216 PIELIRQTNPI
+216 PIELIQQTNPI

-311 IYADLEVDIKNKRTG
+311 VYADLEVDVKGAKGKVTRK
-326 KIKRGKVKAKTNEN
+326 KIKVKTHDDLKDKTKRDLYSGYVISNLDYNPENKVVYFEN
-340 IREITN
+340 
-346 NELYKDDYIIDQL
+346 Q
-359 NYDPNNKQVI
+359 DP
-369 FKSDV
+369 
-374 ILKAGDAVGDPNSDE
+374 LKAGESIGDINNDE

-430 YNEDKTVSKGKYQI
+430 YNDDKTVSKGKYQI
-444 MFEQAYNELISKS
+444 MFEQAYNELISKP

-463 SSKIRNIQDAERVK
+463 NSKIRNIQDAERVK

-568 LAVNQNGERVTHQ
+568 LAVNQDGERVTHQ

-660 ASKGKINESLKSA
+660 ASKGKINESLKRA
-673 IVDETVEVPEQYEG
+673 IVDETVEVPAQYEE
-687 IKEDIINVIKKSTRK
+687 IKEEIINVIKKSTRR
-702 LPLKNTKEK
+702 LPIENTKDK
-711 VIIIPRKEVLLSPE
+711 VVIKPRKEVLLSPE
-725 FEELWNRIKQKTTYR
+725 FKDLWDRIKQKTTYR
-740 VKFDDELF
+740 VEFNDELF
-748 ISECLEKMDELRPRR
+748 VSKCLEKMDELRPRR

-798 LPDIIREIQDATM
+798 LPDLIREIQDATM

-819 ILLKADKW
+819 VLLKADKW
-827 ELFKLNPYQF
+827 ELFKLNPHQF
-837 IEKTIKIFNSV
+837 IENTIKIFNSV
-848 KRDLIVKG
+848 KRELIVDG

-861 TDDYYEQSQF
+861 IDDYYERSQF
-871 DVKEEDALVGYLEKN
+871 EVEKDEDALVGYLEKN
-886 AISTSDEN
+886 AIATSDEN
-894 PRSLYNHVLY
+894 PRSLYTHVLY
-904 DSDVEKDFVERLE
+904 DSGVERDFVERLE
-917 ADEEVKLYVKLPGWF
+917 DDEEVKLYVKLPGWF
-932 VVDTPFGGYNPDWAI
+932 EVDTPLGGYNPDWAI

-960 IETKGSVDDEDL
+960 VETKGSLEDDDL
-972 RKREDKKIKCARKH
+972 RRREKAKIRCAKKH
-986 FKALESEVEYEVVDD
+986 FKVLESDVIYEVATD
-1001 FDKVKDMM
+1001 FDEVKDMM